1 MGQVIFSYDI
11 DMDEWSMAG
20 ALWSTT
26 AYYMMG
32 KNIQG
37 QLLTAVAVAVAVF
50 GIFNMSKF

>member
-37 QLLTAVAVAVAVF
+37 QLLTAAAVF
-50 GIFNMSKF
+50 GIFNMFKF

>member
-26 AYYMMG
+26 AYYMIG

-37 QLLTAVAVAVAVF
+37 QLLTAVAVAVF